1 MTCPFKWPALHA
13 SARMRASAAL
23 LSVLA
28 LFLTAGIPAHARAG
42 ENAPQ
47 RAGGAAHIVTTRKID
62 HRTQDIQVYSPAMR
76 ATIPVRIILP
86 KSWKSKRNARFPVVY
101 LLHGGDDDYTSWTRE
116 TDVEDL
122 ARYSEALIVMPD
134 GGRNGYYSDWFAGG
148 PRWETFHI
156 RELVPLIGRA
166 YRGSSSRAV
175 IGLSM
180 GGFGALIYA
189 GRHPGMFRY
198 AAAMSSY
205 VDLTDPSVLLALQ
218 LGSRREGIDIR
229 DVWGDPVANR
239 DVWKA
244 HNPASMV
251 TSFRRTHVHL
261 SAGDG
266 SHGAADRGRTPDVL
280 LVSKVAEWMLPRQIS
295 KFAAALRSEGVSTT
309 THFYRPG
316 THSWPYWQQELHA
329 VWPDVTRI
337 LER

>member
-1 MTCPFKWPALHA
+1 MPPLFTWPVFHA
-13 SARMRASAAL
+13 SARMRAS
-23 LSVLA
+23 LA
-28 LFLTAGIPAHARAG
+28 LFFLLALILTAGSPPHAHARDS
-42 ENAPQ
+42 APR
-47 RAGGAAHIVTTRKID
+47 RAGDHAHIAAVRNID
-62 HRTQDIQVYSPAMR
+62 DRTQDIQVYSPAMR
-76 ATIPVRIILP
+76 TTIPVRIILP

-122 ARYSEALIVMPD
+122 TRNSEALIVMPD
-134 GGRNGYYSDWFAGG
+134 AGRNGYYSDWFAGK

-156 RELVPLIGRA
+156 RELVPLIERA

-175 IGLSM
+175 IGISM
-180 GGFGALIYA
+180 GGFGALVYA

-205 VDLTDPSVLLALQ
+205 VDLFEPSVLLALH
-218 LGSRREGIDIR
+218 LGSQREGIDIK
-229 DVWGDPVANR
+229 DVWGDPVVHH
-239 DVWKA
+239 DVWRA

-251 TSFRRTHVHL
+251 TSYRRTHVHL

-266 SHGAADRGRTPDVL
+266 SPGPADGGRALDVL
-280 LVSKVAEWMLPRQIS
+280 LASTLGEVTLPEQIS
-295 KFAAALRSEGVSTT
+295 KFAAALRSEGVRTT
-309 THFYRPG
+309 THLYRPG

-329 VWPDVTRI
+329 VWPQVTRT

>member
-1 MTCPFKWPALHA
+1 MPSSFQWLTFPA
-13 SARMRASAAL
+13 SVRMRTG
-23 LSVLA
+23 LA
-28 LFLTAGIPAHARAG
+28 LFSLLALILTAGIPAQARAG
-42 ENAPQ
+42 ESAP
-47 RAGGAAHIVTTRKID
+47 RPAGEAARIVTVRDID
-62 HRTQDIQVYSPAMR
+62 TRTQDVQVYSPAMR
-76 ATIPVRIILP
+76 TTIPVRIILP
-86 KSWKSKRNARFPVVY
+86 KSWKSKRNARFPVMY

-122 ARYSEALIVMPD
+122 ARRSEALIVMPD
-134 GGRNGYYSDWFAGG
+134 GGRNGYYSDWFTGK

-156 RELVPLIGRA
+156 RELVPLVERA
-166 YRGSSSRAV
+166 YRGSSSRAI

-198 AAAMSSY
+198 AGAMSSY
-205 VDLTDPSVLLALQ
+205 VDLTEPSVLLALH
-218 LGSRREGIDIR
+218 LGSQREGIDIR
-229 DVWGDPVANR
+229 DVWGDPVVNR

-251 TSFRRTHVHL
+251 RSFRRTHVHL
-261 SAGDG
+261 SSGDG
-266 SHGAADRGRTPDVL
+266 SHGPADRGRTPDVL
-280 LVSKVAEWMLPRQIS
+280 LASTVAEWALPKQIS
-295 KFAAALRSEGVSTT
+295 KFAAALRSEGVRTT
-309 THFYRPG
+309 THLYRPG